1 MSTKLYNGIKFKSNN
16 IKEVLDQLI
25 SVKET
30 AKKIAIDSI
39 SDRELGLFIASNK
52 LLDKDCW
59 TITRELMEA
68 VDSNNYNKW
77 AFVPRLHFSVVIYP
91 TKEGDIYGYYFDSN
105 KKEFRDLIEPFYTDF
120 HYQNQT
126 DPPMDIHS
134 DEWEFR
140 REKWDELVDYK
151 FKDTGL
157 TYEIVTGDDLDM
169 FDLEEKIKIV
179 LDKLKRDEKINQVI
193 DK

>member
-39 SDRELGLFIASNK
+39 SDRELSLFIATNK
-52 LLDKDCW
+52 LLDKDCF
-59 TITRELMEA
+59 TITRELIEA
-68 VDSNNYNKW
+68 VDSNSYNKW
-77 AFVPRLHFSVVIYP
+77 SFVPRLHFSVVIYP

-126 DPPMDIHS
+126 DPPTDVTEE
-134 DEWEFR
+134 EWDFR
-140 REKWDELVDYK
+140 REKWDELIDYK

-157 TYEIVTGDDLDM
+157 TYELVTGDDLDI

-179 LDKLKRDEKINQVI
+179 LDKLKREEKINQVI

>member
-39 SDRELGLFIASNK
+39 SDRELSLFIATNK
-52 LLDKDCW
+52 LLDKDCF
-59 TITRELMEA
+59 TITRELIEA
-68 VDSNNYNKW
+68 VDSNSYNKW
-77 AFVPRLHFSVVIYP
+77 SFVPRLRFSVVVYP
-91 TKEGDIYGYYFDSN
+91 TAEGDIYGYYFDAD
-105 KKEFRDLIEPFYTDF
+105 KKEYNDLIEPFYTDF

-126 DPPMDIHS
+126 DPPTDVTEE
-134 DEWEFR
+134 EWDFR

-157 TYEIVTGDDLDM
+157 TYELVTGDDLDI

-179 LDKLKRDEKINQVI
+179 LDKLKREEKINQVI

>member
-1 MSTKLYNGIKFKSNN
+1 MIR
-16 IKEVLDQLI
+16 
-25 SVKET
+25 
-30 AKKIAIDSI
+30 DS
-39 SDRELGLFIASNK
+39 DLGLFIAANK
-52 LLDKDCW
+52 LQEKSAWD
-59 TITRELMEA
+59 IGREL
-68 VDSNNYNKW
+68 VDAIDSSNITKW
-77 AFVPRLHFSVVIYP
+77 AFVPNLHFSVVIYP
-91 TKEGDIYGYYFDSN
+91 TLEGDIYGYYFDSN
-105 KKEFRDLIEPFYTDF
+105 KVEFKELLEPYFTDF

-126 DPPMDIHS
+126 DPPVDIHS

-193 DK
+193 SK

>member
-25 SVKET
+25 SIKET

-39 SDRELGLFIASNK
+39 SDRELGLFIVTNK
-52 LLDKDCW
+52 LLDKDYY
-59 TITRELMEA
+59 TITRELIEA
-68 VDSNNYNKW
+68 VDSNSYNKW
-77 AFVPRLHFSVVIYP
+77 SFVPRLHFSVVIYP

-126 DPPMDIHS
+126 DPPTDVTEE
-134 DEWEFR
+134 EWDFR

-157 TYEIVTGDDLDM
+157 TYELVTGDDLDI
-169 FDLEEKIKIV
+169 FGLEEKIKIV
-179 LDKLKRDEKINQVI
+179 LDKLKRDQKINQVI
-193 DK
+193 GK

>member
-25 SVKET
+25 SIKET

-39 SDRELGLFIASNK
+39 SDRELGLFIVTNK
-52 LLDKDCW
+52 LLDKDYY
-59 TITRELMEA
+59 TTTRELIEA
-68 VDSNNYNKW
+68 VDSNSYNKW
-77 AFVPRLHFSVVIYP
+77 SFVPRLHFSVVIYP

-126 DPPMDIHS
+126 DPPTDVTEE
-134 DEWEFR
+134 EWDFR

-157 TYEIVTGDDLDM
+157 TYELVTGDDLDI
-169 FDLEEKIKIV
+169 FGLEEKIKIV
-179 LDKLKRDEKINQVI
+179 LDKLKRDQKINQVI
-193 DK
+193 GK